1 MGAAVER
8 LARAAESGERVAVV
22 GDYDVDGISATA
34 LLAAVFRACGLE
46 VETILPHRMR
56 DGYGFRPQQVER
68 AREAGCR
75 LIVTADCGS
84 GAVPAVEAAI
94 AAGIDVVVTDHHLP
108 GRPLPA
114 AAIHVNPKQEGCGYP
129 FPDLSGAGLAFKLAS
144 AFAGRRGRAIDPLR
158 LLRVACLGTI
168 SDVVPLAG
176 ENRVIAS
183 LGLEALGRTRSPGLR
198 ALFRESGVK
207 PPLSAADVGFR
218 LGPRLNAAGRMEGP
232 EGALE
237 LLLTTDRARAGELAA
252 ELGRRNQER
261 RDEQERVEEDA
272 RRLIAARGALPPLV
286 AAWSG
291 DWHRGVVG
299 IAAGRLA
306 RELRRPT
313 LLLCVEGETATGS
326 GRSLPGIHLHELV
339 ARFRSELESF
349 GGHSQAVGLTVRTDR
364 LESLRARWEEAAR
377 GWDPALFA
385 RRFEYEGELE
395 PGRIG
400 SELVAEL
407 ARLEPFGEANPRPL
421 FRIGPLRPL
430 RPPRLFGNGHAALSA
445 TGERGAGVELVG
457 WGWADRIADLAP
469 RFEVLGSVEH
479 DRYTGG
485 AVVRL
490 VDARVI

>member
-1 MGAAVER
+1 MAAAVER
-8 LARAAESGERVAVV
+8 LARAAETGERVAVV

-56 DGYGFRPQQVER
+56 DGYGFRPPQVER

-84 GAVPAVEAAI
+84 GGGPAVEAAI

-108 GRPLPA
+108 GRALPA
-114 AAIHVNPKQEGCGYP
+114 AAIHVNPKREDCGYP
-129 FPDLSGAGLAFKLAS
+129 FPDLSGAGLAFKLAT
-144 AFAGRRGRAIDPLR
+144 ALAGRRGLRLDPLR

-176 ENRVIAS
+176 ENRVIAA
-183 LGLEALGRTRSPGLR
+183 LGLAALGRTRSPGLQ
-198 ALFRESGVK
+198 ALFREAGVK

-237 LLLTTDRARAGELAA
+237 LLLTRDRARAEALAA

-261 RDEQERVEEDA
+261 REEQERVEDEA
-272 RRLIAARGALPPLV
+272 RRAIAERGELPPLV
-286 AAWSG
+286 AAWSA

-326 GRSLPGIHLHELV
+326 GRSLPGIHLHELI
-339 ARFRSELESF
+339 AGFRSELESF
-349 GGHSQAVGLTVRTDR
+349 GGHSQAVGLTARSER

-377 GWDPALFA
+377 AWDPALFE
-385 RRFEYEGELE
+385 RRLDYEGVLAPERIDAALLDEL
-395 PGRIG
+395 R
-400 SELVAEL
+400 
-407 ARLEPFGEANPRPL
+407 RLEPFGEANPRPL
-421 FRIGPLRPL
+421 FRVGPLSAR
-430 RPPRLFGNGHAALSA
+430 RPPRRFGKGHAALSA
-445 TGERGAGVELVG
+445 AGESGAGVELVG
-457 WGWADRIADLAP
+457 WGWADRIAELGP
-469 RFEVLGSVEH
+469 RFEVLGAIEL

-485 AVVRL
+485 PVVRL
-490 VDARVI
+490 VDARTV